1 MGNFFSDINIAEIA
15 SAFMVLFAIIDIT
28 GSLPIII
35 GLKNKGKGYNPE
47 KAFIVSLIILLG
59 FLYVGDAVLKLFGVD
74 IHSFAIAGAVIIFV
88 MAVEMIFGYEIFKND
103 SPDGQSTI
111 VPLVFPLIAGAGSF
125 TALLSMRAEFHII
138 NIILALILNLIIVY
152 VVLKK
157 VNIIE
162 HILGKGGVYVLR
174 KFFGIVL
181 LAISVKLF
189 ISNIAVIFGEIKN
202 TL

>member
-1 MGNFFSDINIAEIA
+1 
-15 SAFMVLFAIIDIT
+15 
-28 GSLPIII
+28 
-35 GLKNKGKGYNPE
+35 
-47 KAFIVSLIILLG
+47 
-59 FLYVGDAVLKLFGVD
+59 
-74 IHSFAIAGAVIIFV
+74 
-88 MAVEMIFGYEIFKND
+88 
-103 SPDGQSTI
+103 PDGQSTI

-152 VVLKK
+152 SVLKK